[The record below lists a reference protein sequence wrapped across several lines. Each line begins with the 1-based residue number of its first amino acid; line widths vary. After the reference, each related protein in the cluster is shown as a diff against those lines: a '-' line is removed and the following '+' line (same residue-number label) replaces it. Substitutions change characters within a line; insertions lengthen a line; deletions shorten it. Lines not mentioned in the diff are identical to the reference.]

1 MPKKPNKFWSEMGE
15 LVSNPFYLLVALI
28 FGCTIG
34 IYYNKWLIVGIIML
48 IVYAIIAGW
57 KIYKVLETE
66 KA

>member
-1 MPKKPNKFWSEMGE
+1 MGE